1 MELFQLTKHC
11 WYTNSEP
18 STDRPSLGY
27 VLSNNGLSIVVD
39 SGNSPN
45 HYNEFLSCLNKKGLP
60 LPSLCVITHW
70 HWDHTLG
77 ISAVN
82 VPVIACERT
91 QQHLI
96 EMTNWT
102 EKEINDFYMSDQCIR
117 EEYSSPI
124 KIIPSLANIIFKNEL
139 SLNIG
144 ALDIKLIHVEG
155 PHSDDSVL
163 IYIPEDGMIFA
174 GDSSAGD
181 FSTPNISYDPIL
193 LEKYTKAITDMK
205 FSCFLHSHRQPLNRI
220 ETMTFLDEAKKRGY
234 YTF

>member
-1 MELFQLTKHC
+1 MELYQLTKHC

-18 STDRPSLGY
+18 ATDRPSLGY
-27 VLSNNGLSIVVD
+27 ILSDKGLSIAVD

-45 HYNEFLSCLNKKGLP
+45 HFKEFLTCLTDKGLP
-60 LPSLCVITHW
+60 LPSLCAITHW

-82 VPVIACERT
+82 VPVLACELT

-96 EMTNWT
+96 GMTKWT
-102 EKEINDFYMSDQCIR
+102 DKEIDDFYKSDQCVR
-117 EEYSSPI
+117 EEYASKDMI
-124 KIIPSLANIIFKNEL
+124 TPSIANIIFKNEL

-144 ALDIKLIHVEG
+144 DLEIKLIHVEG

-163 IYIPEDGMIFA
+163 VYIPEDGMIFG

-181 FSTPNISYDPIL
+181 FSTPNISYDPVL
-193 LEKYTKAITDMK
+193 LEKYTKTITDLK
-205 FSCFLHSHRQPLNRI
+205 FNCFLHSHRLPLNRL
-220 ETMTFLDEAKKRGY
+220 ETISFLDEAKKRGY